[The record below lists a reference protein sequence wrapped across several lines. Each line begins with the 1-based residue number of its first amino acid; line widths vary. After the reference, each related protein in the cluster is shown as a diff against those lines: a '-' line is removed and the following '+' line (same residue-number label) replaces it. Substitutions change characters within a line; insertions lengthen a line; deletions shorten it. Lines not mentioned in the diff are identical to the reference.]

1 MTGNVSMNNDL
12 SIGGSLSNPNQPCF
26 KVIRT
31 NTSVSCVSDE
41 NLKFNEVVIDNRNS
55 YDSTDFEYIIP
66 VAGNW
71 YFYYSFA
78 CDGDKLKVQLQQNTI
93 VRDELS
99 SLSTTI
105 PITLPTNYSLGCKGM
120 VIIPCVVN
128 DVIRVRVEDGSV
140 SLNNADELHSFG
152 GFLIG

>member
-1 MTGNVSMNNDL
+1 M
-12 SIGGSLSNPNQPCF
+12 
-26 KVIRT
+26 
-31 NTSVSCVSDE
+31 
-41 NLKFNEVVIDNRNS
+41 
-55 YDSTDFEYIIP
+55 
-66 VAGNW
+66 
-71 YFYYSFA
+71 
-78 CDGDKLKVQLQQNTI
+78 KVQLQQNGNI
-93 VRDELS
+93 RDELS
-99 SLSTTI
+99 TFTTTT